1 MSSYSVASPYNT
13 ETIYQDLREGILS
26 LKYKPGQLLSEN
38 AIAAAYQVS
47 RSPIRAVFSRLANE
61 NLLMILPQKGSYV
74 TLIDYDFIREII
86 YMRTLVERDILKQA
100 AASCDDKL
108 IKNLE
113 SNLRKQHRLADLGSR
128 ADHERYYQ
136 IDNEFHQIC
145 FRHVGRDLL
154 WQILQEHQVHYRRF
168 RMLDILSQQILSKLV
183 DEHEL
188 IAQVISSGDTNKLDQ
203 LIEEHLVNGLH
214 RIEQL
219 VMTEHPDYFYSS
231 NSN

>member
-1 MSSYSVASPYNT
+1 MSTYNVSSSFNT

-26 LKYKPGQLLSEN
+26 LKYKPGQQLSEN

-47 RSPIRAVFSRLANE
+47 RSPVRGVFTRLANE

-86 YMRTLVERDILKQA
+86 YMRTMVERDILKQA
-100 AASCDDKL
+100 AASRDDRL
-108 IKNLE
+108 VKNLE
-113 SNLRKQHRLADLGSR
+113 NNLRKQRRLAELGSR

-136 IDNEFHQIC
+136 IDSEFHQIC

-168 RMLDILSQQILSKLV
+168 RMLDIMSQQKLSRLV
-183 DEHEL
+183 EEHEK
-188 IAQVISSGDTNKLDQ
+188 IAEAISSGDTTGLGR
-203 LIEEHLVNGLH
+203 LIEDHLENGLH

-219 VMTEHPDYFYSS
+219 VMTEHPEYFFSS
-231 NSN
+231 RR

>member
-1 MSSYSVASPYNT
+1 MSFYNLSSSFNT
-13 ETIYQDLREGILS
+13 ESIYQDLREGILS
-26 LKYKPGQLLSEN
+26 LKYKPGQQLSEN

-47 RSPIRAVFSRLANE
+47 RSPVRGVFTRLANE

-86 YMRTLVERDILKQA
+86 YMRTMVERDILEQA
-100 AASCDDKL
+100 ATSRDDRL
-108 IKNLE
+108 VKNLE
-113 SNLRKQHRLADLGSR
+113 NNLRKQRRLAELGSR

-136 IDNEFHQIC
+136 IDSEFHQIC

-168 RMLDILSQQILSKLV
+168 RMMDIMSQQILSRLV
-183 DEHEL
+183 EEHEQ
-188 IAQVISSGDTNKLDQ
+188 IAQAIASHDSEKLSR
-203 LIEEHLVNGLH
+203 LIEDHLENGLH

-219 VMTEHPDYFYSS
+219 IMTEHPEYFYSS
-231 NSN
+231 RR

>member
-1 MSSYSVASPYNT
+1 MSTYNVSSSFNT

-26 LKYKPGQLLSEN
+26 LKYKPGQQLSEN

-47 RSPIRAVFSRLANE
+47 RSPVRGVFTRLANE

-86 YMRTLVERDILKQA
+86 YMRTMVERVILKQA
-100 AASCDDKL
+100 AASRDDRL
-108 IKNLE
+108 VKNLE
-113 SNLRKQHRLADLGSR
+113 NNLRKQRRLAELGSR

-136 IDNEFHQIC
+136 IDSEFHQIC

-168 RMLDILSQQILSKLV
+168 RMLDIMSQQILSRLV
-183 DEHEL
+183 EEHEQ
-188 IAQVISSGDTNKLDQ
+188 IAEAISSGDTTGLGR
-203 LIEEHLVNGLH
+203 LIEDHLENGLH

-219 VMTEHPDYFYSS
+219 VMTEHPEYFYSS
-231 NSN
+231 RR

>member
-1 MSSYSVASPYNT
+1 MSIYNLSSSFNT
-13 ETIYQDLREGILS
+13 ESIYQDLREGILS

-47 RSPIRAVFSRLANE
+47 RSPIRGVFTRLANE

-86 YMRTLVERDILKQA
+86 YMRTMVERDILKQA
-100 AASCDDKL
+100 AASCNEKL
-108 IKNLE
+108 VKNLE
-113 SNLRKQHRLADLGSR
+113 ANLRKQYRLAELGSR

-136 IDNEFHQIC
+136 VDSEFHQIC

-168 RMLDILSQQILSKLV
+168 RMLDIMSQQILGRLV
-183 DEHEL
+183 EEHEQ
-188 IAQVISSGDTNKLDQ
+188 IAQAIISRDSELLSR
-203 LIEEHLVNGLH
+203 LIEDHLENGLH

-219 VMTEHPDYFYSS
+219 TMTEHPDYFYSS
-231 NSN
+231 KK